1 MTDLRTPSSAC
12 AAAHQISAFE
22 LFCAYHLGIQED
34 GTYRFGNVHDVAKRF
49 GVGAAVIRQSL
60 EEFALRPDDL
70 WTLKWD
76 LSEAQVA
83 IAVATRCRLR
93 AIVGALERAA
103 DGAQEKGDWARELA
117 DDRRVNAAIFGKNK
131 SEEYAGALLEPARA
145 SGLSTFASTG
155 ERDDSNPLTKLL
167 MSRSLPLA
175 AKRLRSP
182 NTKCPV

>member
-83 IAVATRCRLR
+83 IAVAPPGADLR
-93 AIVGALERAA
+93 AIAFEHWRGLLTAPKR
-103 DGAQEKGDWARELA
+103 KRDWARELA
-117 DDRRVNAAIFGKNK
+117 DDRRVNAATFGKNN
-131 SEEYAGALLEPARA
+131 SEE
-145 SGLSTFASTG
+145 
-155 ERDDSNPLTKLL
+155 
-167 MSRSLPLA
+167 
-175 AKRLRSP
+175 
-182 NTKCPV
+182 

>member
-1 MTDLRTPSSAC
+1 MTREALSYLEPLEMQFFTALSPAVTDLRTPSSAC

-83 IAVATRCRLR
+83 IAVATWCR
-93 AIVGALERAA
+93 
-103 DGAQEKGDWARELA
+103 
-117 DDRRVNAAIFGKNK
+117 
-131 SEEYAGALLEPARA
+131 PARHR
-145 SGLSTFASTG
+145 F
-155 ERDDSNPLTKLL
+155 
-167 MSRSLPLA
+167 
-175 AKRLRSP
+175 
-182 NTKCPV
+182 